1 MSDVDYGEDLVRY
14 YHLLRSHGLN
24 DSHSGNA
31 SIRVADRMVITPT
44 GCCADT
50 LKPANLVH
58 TALEGSPAGGASLDA
73 ALHLAI
79 YRTRPDVN
87 AVIHSHGPHTIAMT
101 LSGRDLVPIDFE
113 GQYYFK
119 RVPVIEI
126 PYENYVDDSPLAI
139 ARVLAKSNVA
149 IVRGH
154 GLYACGETLDLAY
167 KWTCS
172 VESSARISWL
182 NNLSGDKTHREL
194 NWL

>member
-1 MSDVDYGEDLVRY
+1 MSDVDSGGELVRY
-14 YHLLRSHGLN
+14 HRWLRIYGLN

-31 SIRVADRMVITPT
+31 SIRRTDRMVITPT

-50 LKPANLVH
+50 LTPENLVE
-58 TALEGSPAGGASLDA
+58 TALTALPADGASLDA

-79 YRTRPDVN
+79 YAARPDVK
-87 AVIHSHGPHTIAMT
+87 AIIHSHGPHAIAMT
-101 LSGRDLVPIDFE
+101 LDGRDFVPIDFE

-119 RVPVIEI
+119 RVAVVDI
-126 PYENYVDDSPLAI
+126 PYENYVDDSPSSVAGALAE
-139 ARVLAKSNVA
+139 SNVV

-154 GLYACGETLDLAY
+154 GIYACGETLDLAY

-172 VESSARISWL
+172 VESAAKIAWL
-182 NNLSGDKTHREL
+182 DNLSGDRTHREL